1 MSTTKKSQSASEKSI
16 DFILT
21 MPNVSKV
28 MVAGTF
34 NNWNFKETPLKK
46 GAKDNTWRRSVT
58 LKPGRYEY
66 KFVVDGRWITDPKNN
81 NRSTSTMGTENS
93 VIEVR

>member
-1 MSTTKKSQSASEKSI
+1 MATTKKSQSFTEKSI

-28 MVAGTF
+28 MVAGSF

-46 GAKDNTWRRSVT
+46 SSSNNTWRRSVT

-66 KFVVDGRWITDPKNN
+66 KFLVDVQWWNDPKCSNVV
-81 NRSTSTMGTENS
+81 GNS
-93 VIEVR
+93 FGSQNSILEVK

>member
-1 MSTTKKSQSASEKSI
+1 MATTKKSQSFTEKSI

-28 MVAGTF
+28 MVAGSF

-46 GAKDNTWRRSVT
+46 SSSNNTWRRSVT

-66 KFVVDGRWITDPKNN
+66 KFVVDGRWITDPNN
-81 NRSTSTMGTENS
+81 SNRSWSTMGTENS

>member
-1 MSTTKKSQSASEKSI
+1 MATTKKSQLSSEKSI

-21 MPNVSKV
+21 MPNVGKV
-28 MVAGTF
+28 MVAGSF

-46 GAKDNTWRRSVT
+46 SSKDNTWRRSVT

-66 KFVVDGRWITDPKNN
+66 KFVVDGRWITDPKNS
-81 NRSTSTMGTENS
+81 NRSWSTMGTENS